1 MQYSITRE
9 PVQEP
14 QTPMFNLQAHSR
26 PSKWKKMLDFCC
38 ICDLKCSKTSKPVQ
52 HARLASLFVDV
63 LCIPS
68 SIIKASKWCT
78 GNLKKMEAAWTIQ
91 SASSYQG
98 HSTNSIFVDRWLHCV
113 CAFIKLIADQSTT
126 CTTFLLIKWIWFL
139 HIAQFSVF
147 RRNIYHTLIG
157 NSHALTVFD
166 ALPRLVKQIPF
177 LSTTNMWWKI
187 IHISKPQT
195 QSGIIIVILIERVQK
210 QN

>member
-14 QTPMFNLQAHSR
+14 QTPMFNCQAHSR

-38 ICDLKCSKTSKPVQ
+38 ICDLKCSKTSKPVK
-52 HARLASLFVDV
+52 HARLASLFMDV

-91 SASSYQG
+91 SASSYRG

-113 CAFIKLIADQSTT
+113 CADCRPKHNLQ
-126 CTTFLLIKWIWFL
+126 
-139 HIAQFSVF
+139 H
-147 RRNIYHTLIG
+147 
-157 NSHALTVFD
+157 
-166 ALPRLVKQIPF
+166 
-177 LSTTNMWWKI
+177 
-187 IHISKPQT
+187 
-195 QSGIIIVILIERVQK
+195 ILIDQMNLIPSHRSVQCVQTEYLSHTDRK
-210 QN
+210 CSCINGVWCTAKTCETNSFLINN